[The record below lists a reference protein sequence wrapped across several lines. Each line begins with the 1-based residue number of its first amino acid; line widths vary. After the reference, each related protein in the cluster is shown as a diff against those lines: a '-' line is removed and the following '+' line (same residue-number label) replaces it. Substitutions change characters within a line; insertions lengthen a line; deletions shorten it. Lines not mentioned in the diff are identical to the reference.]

1 MSDTQS
7 GFKLTPSKL
16 LFIALAIVALIVFA
30 LVGYTF
36 SVLTTKEQIK
46 RTGQTGTGAEQ
57 PQIELLSPDGGKS
70 TVISVQSAW
79 QAPKESDEEGKDKE
93 PKEGENQPENDQES
107 SREEPPAEERSN
119 NPPPAPR
126 TAPKPQAAPKQNTQP
141 AAESAEHNTLKETPV
156 EPIRRSGEPAHRN
169 EEQPGRTQR
178 NERPAPTP
186 QGEVMDNLF

>member
-7 GFKLTPSKL
+7 GFKLTPRKL

-36 SVLTTKEQIK
+36 SVVTTKEQIK
-46 RTGQTGTGAEQ
+46 RTDQTGTGAEQ
-57 PQIELLSPDGGKS
+57 PQVELLSPNGGKS
-70 TVISVQSAW
+70 TVISVQSAS

-93 PKEGENQPENDQES
+93 PKDGENQPEHDQES

-126 TAPKPQAAPKQNTQP
+126 AAPKPQAAPKRNTQP
-141 AAESAEHNTLKETPV
+141 AAESAERNVQQETPV
-156 EPIRRSGEPAHRN
+156 EPIRRSREPVHN
-169 EEQPGRTQR
+169 TEQPGRSHR
-178 NERPAPTP
+178 NERPAPAP
-186 QGEVMDNLF
+186 QREVMDNLF